1 MEDDEEERL
10 HQKKLN
16 ELLNS
21 LNQKDKVVELNKD
34 NFQEFIKTH
43 EISVIDFWAPW
54 CAPCHILSPLVEDLS
69 KKYPGI
75 SVAKVNGDE
84 NMELLYRYSVTGLP
98 TVLFFK
104 NGSLVERSVGVVPF
118 NVLEGKLK
126 WLMQN
131 H

>member
-21 LNQKDKVVELNKD
+21 LNQKDKIVELNKD

-43 EISVIDFWAPW
+43 EISVIDFWSPW

-69 KKYPGI
+69 KKYPGLPFLRTSVDHGTAFDIAGKNMASYI
-75 SVAKVNGDE
+75 SM
-84 NMELLYRYSVTGLP
+84 MEAIIKAEKYGILYKGNYM
-98 TVLFFK
+98 
-104 NGSLVERSVGVVPF
+104 SLKQEISEVI
-118 NVLEGKLK
+118 K
-126 WLMQN
+126 
-131 H
+131 

>member
-21 LNQKDKVVELNKD
+21 LNQKDKIVELNKD

-69 KKYPGI
+69 KNIPEYQ
-75 SVAKVNGDE
+75 
-84 NMELLYRYSVTGLP
+84 LQR
-98 TVLFFK
+98 
-104 NGSLVERSVGVVPF
+104 
-118 NVLEGKLK
+118 
-126 WLMQN
+126 
-131 H
+131 